1 MRSEGPWRAARTV
14 IAAFPSGPTQR
25 SSGLLGRRSLTVALV
40 GVTAV
45 AILTATIGA
54 LTESV
59 GTHGADAL
67 PTPSATTG
75 PPAPAGPGIVATPAD
90 PDGPTPSPSRSDVDP
105 LSGVGTA
112 TAVTLL
118 AMEGELDVDLV
129 GAVLGTDGIV
139 AATTTRSATVGLT
152 GSVAADGT
160 PRDVLTDG
168 WRIPVTLIAID
179 PVGWA
184 RHLAG
189 TLERDD
195 LMALGRLAPG
205 RVVLSE
211 SSARLRGLGE
221 GARVDLAGARG
232 LEVVGVVTD
241 SAAAGYEFVAHVDD
255 TAIEWI
261 GGRETLLLH
270 HRVDAN
276 VEIEQVLERER
287 MRVATTTSARV
298 RVVLP
303 NDGPRVP
310 LVLRDVAV
318 KERFGEFAFRPVPNQ
333 RDVVIDP
340 AYIDEWIVTE
350 RLPVI
355 GAVRCHRLIMDGLRV
370 AVDELIAAGHEDWLS
385 PRRYGGCFN
394 PRRVGSGRETLSRHA
409 WGIAIDLN
417 VDTSL
422 PGGGAVPPDDVIGIM
437 ARHGFRWGGDFTT
450 PDNHH
455 FEWVGEIATLRPER
469 RPTDG
474 D

>member
-1 MRSEGPWRAARTV
+1 MRSEGPRRAGSPV
-14 IAAFPSGPTQR
+14 IAARPSGPSRRR
-25 SSGLLGRRSLTVALV
+25 SRVLGRRSLTVTLV
-40 GVTAV
+40 GVTGV
-45 AILTATIGA
+45 AILTATIGGLAGTSGAPRTGA
-54 LTESV
+54 L
-59 GTHGADAL
+59 A
-67 PTPSATTG
+67 TPSATAGT
-75 PPAPAGPGIVATPAD
+75 PSPDGPGTARTPAD
-90 PDGPTPSPSRSDVDP
+90 AARAGPSPSASDTDSRSED
-105 LSGVGTA
+105 GA
-112 TAVTLL
+112 NTAVTLV
-118 AMEGELDVDLV
+118 AMEGELDTDLV
-129 GAVLGTDGIV
+129 RAVLGTDGIV
-139 AATTTRSATVGLT
+139 AETTTRSATVGLT
-152 GSVAADGT
+152 GSIGADGT
-160 PRDVLTDG
+160 PRDVLADG
-168 WRIPVTLIAID
+168 WRVPVTLIAID

-195 LMALGRLAPG
+195 LMTLGRLAPG

-241 SAAAGYEFVAHVDD
+241 GAAAGYEFVAHVDD
-255 TAIEWI
+255 ASIAWT

-270 HRVDAN
+270 HRVDVS
-276 VEIEQVLERER
+276 VELEQVLERER

-303 NDGPRVP
+303 DDGPRVP

-340 AYIDEWIVTE
+340 AYIDEWIIIE

-355 GAVRCHRLIMDGLRV
+355 GAVRCHRLIMDDLRI
-370 AVDELIAAGHEDWLS
+370 AVDELIAAGHEGWLS

-422 PGGGAVPPDDVIGIM
+422 PGGGPVPPDDVITIM
-437 ARHGFRWGGDFTT
+437 GRHGFRWGGDFTA

-469 RPTDG
+469 RPTDA